1 MTNSI
6 LKRPHSD
13 FGRSWRLALVMGAI
27 GVSQVALAD
36 TAIGPMAVAA
46 IVSGACTVGTS
57 ALTFPGATSAA
68 IAAGNVDAIGNILVN
83 CTTGSGYTV
92 ALNAGGGTGA
102 TMASRKMSA
111 GALLLSYT
119 VYTTAARTSVWG
131 DGTGGSST
139 VSGTGSGINQ
149 TISAYGRIFS
159 GQSVAAAN
167 YADTVNVTVSY

>member
-46 IVSGACTVGTS
+46 IVSGACTVGPS

-68 IAAGNVDAIGNILVN
+68 IAAGNIDATGNVSVN
-83 CTTGSGYTV
+83 CTVGSGYTV
-92 ALNAGGGTGA
+92 ALNAGATTGA
-102 TMASRKMSA
+102 TFASRKMAS
-111 GALLLSYT
+111 GAQLLDYSIYS
-119 VYTTAARTSVWG
+119 TAARSSVWG
-131 DGTGGSST
+131 DGSGGSVT
-139 VSGTGSGINQ
+139 VPGTGTGADQSIA
-149 TISAYGRIFS
+149 AYGRIFS
-159 GQSVAAAN
+159 GQSVPAAS
-167 YADTVNVTVSY
+167 YADTVNVTVVY

>member
-46 IVSGACTVGTS
+46 IVSGACPVGTS

>member
-1 MTNSI
+1 MRRHSKLVMSKRS
-6 LKRPHSD
+6 LKRLS
-13 FGRSWRLALVMGAI
+13 LAVRMATAAGLVAGSMSLGEIATAATAN
-27 GVSQVALAD
+27 GPLLVTATVS
-36 TAIGPMAVAA
+36 
-46 IVSGACTVGTS
+46 VSCTVGAS
-57 ALTFPGATSAA
+57 SLAFPSATSTA

-111 GALLLSYT
+111 G
-119 VYTTAARTSVWG
+119 
-131 DGTGGSST
+131 
-139 VSGTGSGINQ
+139 INQ